1 MTQIVLLAAL
11 AISTGVKAFVSS
23 YTTFKIHKSFSTS
36 ASSSSSTSSL
46 FNVASDLNI
55 PCGEE
60 CALDQ
65 FPSMPPSIHPGVLSG
80 DGLMDLMADAK
91 ARGYAIPA
99 VNCIS
104 SSSINSCLES
114 ARLNGSPIIVQF
126 SAGGETRKG
135 KTTITFTLSLSLSLT
150 KLTPHQVPSSMQAKD
165 STIPTT
171 PPPSRE
177 QFRALSTFA
186 RWPSSMAFPWFST
199 PIMPE

>member
-11 AISTGVKAFVSS
+11 AISSVKAFVSS

-135 KTTITFTLSLSLSLT
+135 KTTITFTL
-150 KLTPHQVPSSMQAKD
+150 HYHYH
-165 STIPTT
+165 
-171 PPPSRE
+171 
-177 QFRALSTFA
+177 
-186 RWPSSMAFPWFST
+186 
-199 PIMPE
+199 